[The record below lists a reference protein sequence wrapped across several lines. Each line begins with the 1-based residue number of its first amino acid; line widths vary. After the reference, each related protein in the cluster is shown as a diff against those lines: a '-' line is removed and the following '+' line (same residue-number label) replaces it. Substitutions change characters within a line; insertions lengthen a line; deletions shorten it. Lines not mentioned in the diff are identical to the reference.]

1 VQGRDSVEVAHPAK
15 RKERGDKEMKIEDMQ
30 SIKKIYSSYYEKAD
44 FSIPSLEKREFG
56 IGNRKKIDARH
67 LSFPNIGEFR
77 RYLRNN
83 TPLFVSHSTAYY
95 DFPGA
100 TPIQK
105 KQRRSADLVFDLD
118 IHAEGKYGDYALLDE
133 VKEDL
138 LRLVED
144 FILNDFGISREHI
157 AVVFSGNRGYH
168 VHVRDPAF
176 LPLGGDERKE
186 LVDYIMGQGLNYL
199 DFFPH
204 TKGKVEKLLGPRP
217 DEGGYR
223 GRFARQAIRL
233 LNESPSRLSRVFAK
247 EEKRDFFISGIKE
260 GNWSRTTLKYD
271 DLVKRLSVIAETLPV
286 RSVNTDA
293 GVTQDL
299 SKLIRV
305 PNSIH
310 GETGLIAKIVDNVDS
325 FNPLDDAVLE
335 SKETMKVRFTEDVSE
350 LQLMGEARGP
360 FKKDEEKELEQP
372 LAVFYVSKG
381 SAYLA

>member
-1 VQGRDSVEVAHPAK
+1 MRPQEMQLLKSVFAT
-15 RKERGDKEMKIEDMQ
+15 
-30 SIKKIYSSYYEKAD
+30 YYETAD
-44 FSIPSLEKREFG
+44 IRIPALERREFG

-67 LSFPNIGEFR
+67 LSFASVGEFR
-77 RYLRNN
+77 RYLCNN

-105 KQRRSADLVFDLD
+105 KQRRGADLVFDLD
-118 IHAEGKYGDYALLDE
+118 IHAEGKYGAYEKLDE

-144 FILNDFGISREHI
+144 FILNDFGVSKEHV
-157 AVVFSGNRGYH
+157 AAVFSGNRGYH

-176 LPLGGDERKE
+176 HPLGGDERKE
-186 LVDYIMGQGLNYL
+186 LVDYIMGQGLSYL
-199 DFFPH
+199 EFFPKA
-204 TKGKVEKLLGPRP
+204 KGGEKLIGPKP

-223 GRFARQAIRL
+223 GRFAREAIRIL
-233 LNESPSRLSRVFAK
+233 HDRPASISRVFSK
-247 EEKRDFFISGIKE
+247 EDKRDFFISGIRE
-260 GNWSRTTLKYD
+260 GNWSRTSLKHN
-271 DLVKRLSVIAETLPV
+271 DLLKKLDTVARTLPV

-310 GETGLIAKIVDNVDS
+310 GETGLIARIVDDAES
-325 FNPLDDAVLE
+325 FSPLDDAIIR
-335 SKETMKVRFTEDVSE
+335 SDETLKIRFVEDVPE
-350 LQLMGEARGP
+350 LALAGGTFGP
-360 FKKDEEKELEQP
+360 FRKDEEKELARP
-372 LAVFYVSKG
+372 AAIFFISKE
-381 SAYLA
+381 SAIIR